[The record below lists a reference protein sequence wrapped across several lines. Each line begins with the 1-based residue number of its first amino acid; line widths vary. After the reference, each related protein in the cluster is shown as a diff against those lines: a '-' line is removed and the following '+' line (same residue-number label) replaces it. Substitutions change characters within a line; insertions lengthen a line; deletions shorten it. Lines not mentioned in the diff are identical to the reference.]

1 MVTGPIGQS
10 SSLKPT
16 SPCSFI
22 ALHSMSF
29 TALDGKSGKR
39 SFLRGIKAW
48 GFQCDYSTSQVGN
61 TDFKT
66 LTDQLE
72 SAGRKMPSPSEFPEL
87 IMKPSGLCHLGY
99 IFRTTGL
106 HTQTARCWEGEAW
119 DAIQSAMQQAK
130 APGNCVHCKSL
141 KCEIS
146 KFRDWEKME
155 WSLSFNWN
163 KDP

>member
-1 MVTGPIGQS
+1 MEAQS
-10 SSLKPT
+10 FKLKQYGSRVHDLNHFRECKILET
-16 SPCSFI
+16 I
-22 ALHSMSF
+22 DNTMNNE
-29 TALDGKSGKR
+29 R

-119 DAIQSAMQQAK
+119 AAIQSAMQQAK